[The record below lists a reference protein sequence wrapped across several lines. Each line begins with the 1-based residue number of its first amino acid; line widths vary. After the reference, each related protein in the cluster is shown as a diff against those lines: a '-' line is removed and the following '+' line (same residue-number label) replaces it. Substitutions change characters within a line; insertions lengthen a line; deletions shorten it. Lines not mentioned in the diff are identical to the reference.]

1 MLGKEAVQGAFCL
14 GYALNCGLAADKQQ
28 LELMEMKQMS
38 RALPQIRIRL
48 RQRIANCTAWKGR
61 GRGKHNVKC
70 YSKFAEFIYAN
81 EVAFMTPPSQHA
93 HKRQCQAQARERK
106 IGGRGV

>member
-1 MLGKEAVQGAFCL
+1 M
-14 GYALNCGLAADKQQ
+14 
-28 LELMEMKQMS
+28 
-38 RALPQIRIRL
+38 
-48 RQRIANCTAWKGR
+48 
-61 GRGKHNVKC
+61 GKHNVKC

-106 IGGRGV
+106 IGGRGVEKESGAERKEKKRSQVMNEI